1 MVSSSGGI
9 VSHDNPKP
17 PRCILTISGGR
28 RTQGIKEGLK
38 SSTDTASRT
47 RALLRFLQPTQERKT
62 ADTNPVGAFGV
73 AAYRRTET
81 WAGFWNVDEAECDLT
96 KVTI

>member
-1 MVSSSGGI
+1 MYLDNFRWPEGSRYQGGTQ
-9 VSHDNPKP
+9 VKYRHGFTDAGLVA
-17 PRCILTISGGR
+17 IL
-28 RTQGIKEGLK
+28 
-38 SSTDTASRT
+38 A
-47 RALLRFLQPTQERKT
+47 TQERKT